1 VVFIKRVKR
10 RSKIGIG
17 RLLRFTFTSDVKII
31 CNTLLTSVN
40 VPSRHLYA
48 IQMPTV
54 PTIQLGHSPAV
65 VEQAIQETE
74 EQANLDVLVFHHNDR
89 IDLCQF

>member
-1 VVFIKRVKR
+1 
-10 RSKIGIG
+10 
-17 RLLRFTFTSDVKII
+17 
-31 CNTLLTSVN
+31 VN